1 MSKMSRIDQVIT
13 ELKKCEERLVNISEE
28 LTEIFSGSREKV
40 ALAVKLAKEKKKE
53 YVKAQETGKNVEKQY
68 SFTEIKT
75 IPAEKSKEGY
85 TVVIKDILQKQD
97 LDIQR
102 DIKRV
107 FDELGITSKK
117 YLYIKFFNGNL
128 VYPYKKYDV
137 LLVLI
142 ENLHKLPVVESWEG
156 LDCAASENY
165 MVRAVISHRVLE
177 EWTRRYILSKKN
189 DLKNKVFLKPDV
201 HKQIMEKYCKEE
213 LAKYNPEEQI
223 DYFIERIIN
232 RIEKLN
238 IPWKLMI
245 RRETIDSKRASMEI
259 LGFFKRWVEN
269 NKGWEVIQ
277 DANSRKKEKIVQ
289 RIIHFSGLCYIQ
301 TNNLA
306 LSCEPDEGRGPVD
319 FKVSRGQDVTIIE
332 VKLSTNS
339 EYCNGFKYQIEEY
352 GKAENTDNMIYVFID
367 LGNSGRVKTIEGLY
381 AENLNKGRKMPE
393 LIIIDAKEKVSAS
406 ITK

>member
-1 MSKMSRIDQVIT
+1 
-13 ELKKCEERLVNISEE
+13 
-28 LTEIFSGSREKV
+28 
-40 ALAVKLAKEKKKE
+40 
-53 YVKAQETGKNVEKQY
+53 
-68 SFTEIKT
+68 
-75 IPAEKSKEGY
+75 
-85 TVVIKDILQKQD
+85 
-97 LDIQR
+97 
-102 DIKRV
+102 
-107 FDELGITSKK
+107 
-117 YLYIKFFNGNL
+117 
-128 VYPYKKYDV
+128 
-137 LLVLI
+137 
-142 ENLHKLPVVESWEG
+142 
-156 LDCAASENY
+156 
-165 MVRAVISHRVLE
+165 
-177 EWTRRYILSKKN
+177 
-189 DLKNKVFLKPDV
+189 
-201 HKQIMEKYCKEE
+201 
-213 LAKYNPEEQI
+213 
-223 DYFIERIIN
+223 
-232 RIEKLN
+232 
-238 IPWKLMI
+238 MI